1 MKRVLA
7 MLLCVLL
14 LGALL
19 PVQALA
25 DSYGPGIKL
34 PAGTYQTVSTKEVK
48 LVGPREKDLL
58 DEPLTKVVKSC
69 GRLFLMPTPYDG
81 NGWLDVV
88 NDGEEVTILA
98 EYGFMYFFETQ
109 DGRYGWNGKIYFVDP
124 EA

>member
-25 DSYGPGIKL
+25 ADYGPSIQL